1 MDLVQPVLLGAVS
14 MGLLV
19 AAIFFVRFWMRTRDA
34 FFLFFA
40 IAFFIES
47 ISRVVLAFERMPN
60 ENDPLFYLPRL
71 AAYSLIA
78 LAVIF
83 KNRPHKR

>member
-1 MDLVQPVLLGAVS
+1 MGSLEPMLLGAVS

-19 AAIFFVRFWMRTRDA
+19 ATLFFVRFWVRTHDT

-40 IAFFIES
+40 TAFLIES
-47 ISRVVLAFERMPN
+47 ISRVILAFERLPN

-71 AAYSLIA
+71 VAFSLIA
-78 LAVIF
+78 VAVLL
-83 KNRPHKR
+83 KNRPRQR